1 MTETAIPLIAGPEIP
16 PASGKVKQLVVFL
29 HGYGAD
35 GNDLLSLSEELT
47 DILPD
52 AHFISPN
59 AFERCE
65 MSPLGFQWFSLQE
78 WSMQSLYTGVRRAE
92 PVLNAFL
99 DHQLERLGLKDEDL
113 ILIGFS
119 QGTMTALYT
128 ALRRAN
134 PCKAIVGFSG
144 ALIGGNL
151 LKDEVKSRPPVCL
164 IHGTEDQVVPHN
176 ALLDASHW
184 LSENDVPVEAHSI
197 EGLPHG
203 IDGRALSAAV
213 RFLDQLTTAS

>member
-1 MTETAIPLIAGPEIP
+1 MSDTIPLIAGPEVP
-16 PASGKVKQLVVFL
+16 PASGAKARQLVVFL

-35 GNDLLSLSEELT
+35 GNDLISLADELG
-47 DILPD
+47 DVLPE

-65 MSPLGFQWFSLQE
+65 MSAMGFQWFSLRE
-78 WSMQSLYTGVRRAE
+78 WTMQALHTGVRRAE

-99 DHQLERLGLKDEDL
+99 DHQLERFGLEDKDL

-119 QGTMTALYT
+119 QGTMTGLHT
-128 ALRRAN
+128 ALRRPA
-134 PCKAIVGFSG
+134 PCRAIVGFSG
-144 ALIGGNL
+144 ALVAGSI
-151 LKDEVKSRPPVCL
+151 LKDEIKSRPPVCL
-164 IHGTEDQVVPHN
+164 IHGTADQVVPHN

-184 LSENDVPVEAHSI
+184 LSENDVPVESHSL

-203 IDGRALSAAV
+203 IDGRGLSAAA
-213 RFLDQLTTAS
+213 RFLQRHL